1 MKENCKPEENAMFT
15 QSIHY
20 ITPAV
25 TPLLPD
31 GSLDYASCEKLYRH
45 LVRGGVDGILILG
58 SIGEFFA
65 FPMEE
70 QKKLIPFA
78 KKIIG
83 KDAELI
89 VGTSSMIFDEMVA
102 MSNYALDQGA
112 DAVMLLPPYYFHFT
126 GETIVEYYRE
136 LAQAIHG
143 NVYLYNFPDRT
154 GYEIPAES
162 VRILAETCP
171 NIIGIKD
178 SVSGMDHT
186 REMIKTIRPLRPDFR
201 IYSGF
206 DDHFVHNILCGGN
219 GCIGGL
225 SNLFPE
231 MTTAW
236 KKAME
241 GCDWET
247 VRAIQNRVDKIM
259 DIYSVGK
266 PFVPIIKEAMA
277 MQGYIAHATAT
288 KPMPK
293 TTEAQKEKLKAILK
307 L

>member
-1 MKENCKPEENAMFT
+1 MFT
-15 QSIHY
+15 QPIHY

-31 GSLDYASCEKLYRH
+31 GSIDYASCEALYRH
-45 LVRGGVDGILILG
+45 LIRSGVDGILVLG

-65 FPMEE
+65 FPTDR
-70 QKKLIPFA
+70 QKELITFA
-78 KKIIG
+78 AKVIG
-83 KDAELI
+83 RDAQLI
-89 VGTSSMIFDEMVA
+89 VGTSSMVFGEMVA
-102 MSNYALDQGA
+102 LSNFALDQGA

-126 GETIVEYYRE
+126 GETLVEYYRE

-143 NVYLYNFPDRT
+143 DVYLYNFPDRT
-154 GYEIPAES
+154 GYEIPAET

-171 NIIGIKD
+171 NIVGIKD
-178 SVSGMDHT
+178 SVGGMDHT

-236 KKAME
+236 KQAME
-241 GCDWET
+241 GGDWET
-247 VRAIQNRVDKIM
+247 VRAIQNRVDKLM

-266 PFVPIIKEAMA
+266 PFVPVIKEALS
-277 MQGYIAHATAT
+277 MQGRIAHPTAT
-288 KPMPK
+288 KPMPPA
-293 TTEAQKEKLKAILK
+293 TGAQKEKLKAILEY
-307 L
+307 